1 LSCVHLHTIHIAYER
16 NIMDEAINKLQLLNN
31 KQLTR
36 IILWLIRDL
45 LNWSKND
52 RVRDDLRTHSA
63 MILEAFLYQINKE
76 TINEEE

>member
-1 LSCVHLHTIHIAYER
+1 MDKTIE
-16 NIMDEAINKLQLLNN
+16 KLQLLSN
-31 KQLTR
+31 KQLTT

-52 RVRDDLRTHSA
+52 RVRDELRSHSA
-63 MILEAFLYQINKE
+63 MILEAFLYQINKQ

>member
-1 LSCVHLHTIHIAYER
+1 
-16 NIMDEAINKLQLLNN
+16 MDKAMEKILLLNN

-36 IILWLIRDL
+36 IILWIIRDL

-52 RVRDDLRTHSA
+52 RVRDELRSHSA
-63 MILEAFLYQINKE
+63 MLLEAFIYQINKE

>member
-1 LSCVHLHTIHIAYER
+1 
-16 NIMDEAINKLQLLNN
+16 MDKAMEKIFLLNN

-36 IILWLIRDL
+36 IILWIIRDL

-52 RVRDDLRTHSA
+52 RVRDELRSHSA
-63 MILEAFLYQINKE
+63 MILEAFLYQINKQ

>member
-1 LSCVHLHTIHIAYER
+1 
-16 NIMDEAINKLQLLNN
+16 MDKAIEKLQLLNN
-31 KQLTR
+31 KQLTT

-52 RVRDDLRTHSA
+52 RVRDELRSHSA
-63 MILEAFLYQINKE
+63 MLLEAFLYQINKQ

>member
-1 LSCVHLHTIHIAYER
+1 MEKIF
-16 NIMDEAINKLQLLNN
+16 LLNN

-36 IILWLIRDL
+36 IILWIIRDL

-52 RVRDDLRTHSA
+52 RVRDELRSHSA
-63 MILEAFLYQINKE
+63 MLLEAFIYQINKE

>member
-1 LSCVHLHTIHIAYER
+1 
-16 NIMDEAINKLQLLNN
+16 MDKAIEKLQLLNN
-31 KQLTR
+31 KQLTN

-52 RVRDDLRTHSA
+52 RVRDELRSHSA
-63 MILEAFLYQINKE
+63 MLLEAFLYQINKQ

>member
-1 LSCVHLHTIHIAYER
+1 
-16 NIMDEAINKLQLLNN
+16 MDKAIKKLQLLNN
-31 KQLTR
+31 KQLTT

-52 RVRDDLRTHSA
+52 RVRDELRSHSA
-63 MILEAFLYQINKE
+63 MLLEALIYQINKE

>member
-1 LSCVHLHTIHIAYER
+1 
-16 NIMDEAINKLQLLNN
+16 MDKAIEKLQLLNN

-36 IILWLIRDL
+36 IISWLIRDL

-63 MILEAFLYQINKE
+63 MILEGFLYQINKE
-76 TINEEE
+76 TIDEEE

>member
-1 LSCVHLHTIHIAYER
+1 
-16 NIMDEAINKLQLLNN
+16 MDKAIKKLQLLNN
-31 KQLTR
+31 KQLTT

-52 RVRDDLRTHSA
+52 RVRDELRSHSA
-63 MILEAFLYQINKE
+63 MILEAFLYQINKQ

>member
-1 LSCVHLHTIHIAYER
+1 
-16 NIMDEAINKLQLLNN
+16 MDKAIKKLQLLNN
-31 KQLTR
+31 KQLTN

-52 RVRDDLRTHSA
+52 RVRDELRSHSA
-63 MILEAFLYQINKE
+63 MILEAFLYQINKQ

>member
-1 LSCVHLHTIHIAYER
+1 
-16 NIMDEAINKLQLLNN
+16 MDKAIEKLQLLNN
-31 KQLTR
+31 KQLTN

-52 RVRDDLRTHSA
+52 RVRDELRSHSA
-63 MILEAFLYQINKE
+63 MLLEAFIYQINKQ

>member
-1 LSCVHLHTIHIAYER
+1 
-16 NIMDEAINKLQLLNN
+16 MDKAIEKLKLLNN
-31 KQLTR
+31 KQLTT

-52 RVRDDLRTHSA
+52 RVRDELRSHSA
-63 MILEAFLYQINKE
+63 MLLEAFIYQINKQ

>member
-1 LSCVHLHTIHIAYER
+1 
-16 NIMDEAINKLQLLNN
+16 MDKAIEKLQLLNN
-31 KQLTR
+31 KQLTN

-52 RVRDDLRTHSA
+52 RVRDELRSHSA
-63 MILEAFLYQINKE
+63 MILEAFLYQINKQ

>member
-1 LSCVHLHTIHIAYER
+1 MEK
-16 NIMDEAINKLQLLNN
+16 AIEKLQLLNN

-45 LNWSKND
+45 INWSKND
-52 RVRDDLRTHSA
+52 RVRDELRSHSA
-63 MILEAFLYQINKE
+63 MLLEAFLYQINKE

>member
-1 LSCVHLHTIHIAYER
+1 
-16 NIMDEAINKLQLLNN
+16 MDKAIEKLQLLNN

-52 RVRDDLRTHSA
+52 RVRDELRSHSA
-63 MILEAFLYQINKE
+63 MLLEAFIYQINKE

>member
-1 LSCVHLHTIHIAYER
+1 
-16 NIMDEAINKLQLLNN
+16 MDKAMEKIFLLNN

-36 IILWLIRDL
+36 IILWIIRDL

-52 RVRDDLRTHSA
+52 RVRDELRSHSA
-63 MILEAFLYQINKE
+63 MLLEAFIYQINKE

>member
-1 LSCVHLHTIHIAYER
+1 
-16 NIMDEAINKLQLLNN
+16 MDKAIEKLQLLSN
-31 KQLTR
+31 KQLTT

-52 RVRDDLRTHSA
+52 RVRDELRSHSA
-63 MILEAFLYQINKE
+63 MLLEAFLYQINKQ

>member
-1 LSCVHLHTIHIAYER
+1 
-16 NIMDEAINKLQLLNN
+16 MDKAIEKLNKLNN
-31 KQLTR
+31 KQLTT

-52 RVRDDLRTHSA
+52 RVRDDLRSHSA
-63 MILEAFLYQINKE
+63 MILEAFLYQINKQ

>member
-1 LSCVHLHTIHIAYER
+1 
-16 NIMDEAINKLQLLNN
+16 MDKAIEKLKLLNN
-31 KQLTR
+31 KQLTT

-52 RVRDDLRTHSA
+52 RVRDELRSHSA
-63 MILEAFLYQINKE
+63 MLLEAFLYQINKQ

>member
-1 LSCVHLHTIHIAYER
+1 
-16 NIMDEAINKLQLLNN
+16 MDKAIKKLQLLNN
-31 KQLTR
+31 KQLTT

-52 RVRDDLRTHSA
+52 RVRDDLRSHSA
-63 MILEAFLYQINKE
+63 IILEAFLYQINKQ

>member
-1 LSCVHLHTIHIAYER
+1 
-16 NIMDEAINKLQLLNN
+16 MDKAMEKISLLNN

-45 LNWSKND
+45 INWSKND
-52 RVRDDLRTHSA
+52 RVRDELRSHSA
-63 MILEAFLYQINKE
+63 MLLEAFLYQINKQ

>member
-1 LSCVHLHTIHIAYER
+1 
-16 NIMDEAINKLQLLNN
+16 MDKAMEKLQLLNN
-31 KQLTR
+31 KQLTT

-52 RVRDDLRTHSA
+52 RVRDELRSHSA
-63 MILEAFLYQINKE
+63 MILEAFLYQINKQ

>member
-1 LSCVHLHTIHIAYER
+1 
-16 NIMDEAINKLQLLNN
+16 MDKAIEKLQLLSN
-31 KQLTR
+31 KQLTT

-52 RVRDDLRTHSA
+52 RVRDELRSHSA
-63 MILEAFLYQINKE
+63 MILEAFLYQINKQ